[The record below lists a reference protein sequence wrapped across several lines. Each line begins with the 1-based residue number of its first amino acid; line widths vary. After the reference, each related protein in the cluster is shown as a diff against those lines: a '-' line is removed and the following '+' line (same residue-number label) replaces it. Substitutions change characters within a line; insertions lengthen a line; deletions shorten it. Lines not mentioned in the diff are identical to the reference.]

1 MKASTKYIFLLFLSQ
16 ILFGKNLTIH
26 NTYDPT
32 SRELLDAEIVGN
44 TLILPGNLQGIEFY
58 DISNPQTPVH
68 LDNLQIQGGGGGGGN
83 TRCYYARGIGDYV
96 YVTTHRGVAIIN
108 ISNPSNAQHSGY
120 ISGTQGNQ
128 YILEDMDISGNI
140 LAVAAHAD
148 GVLFYDIS
156 NPSNPASV
164 STIAT
169 QNAWTVLFYEN
180 LVYLGDGDFIRIID
194 VTNIQNPL
202 EIYSWSTG
210 SAVKD
215 LSIDNGLLY
224 TALGSEGV
232 TVHDLA
238 NPEFPILLGN
248 NNTTGLANRIQMFNG
263 RCAVSDWDDVEI
275 LEWDGS
281 QLKLVG
287 FKANGRRTM
296 AINSSGNYIYSA
308 EWMWLQVF
316 EYEEIDD
323 ADIDISS
330 WELNYPYVENG
341 DSYTLTVD
349 VTNNGNSTL
358 IVEEQY
364 ISNTDFQIENPLQN
378 LGPGETQAVNVV
390 YFADAG
396 NSSSGYIIFTND
408 PDEPQIT
415 VELNGNIDGINIG
428 EPAPDFELD
437 IIANGSGTFHL
448 SDHLG
453 QIVVLAF
460 FAPG

>member
-1 MKASTKYIFLLFLSQ
+1 
-16 ILFGKNLTIH
+16 
-26 NTYDPT
+26 
-32 SRELLDAEIVGN
+32 
-44 TLILPGNLQGIEFY
+44 
-58 DISNPQTPVH
+58 
-68 LDNLQIQGGGGGGGN
+68 
-83 TRCYYARGIGDYV
+83 
-96 YVTTHRGVAIIN
+96 
-108 ISNPSNAQHSGY
+108 
-120 ISGTQGNQ
+120 
-128 YILEDMDISGNI
+128 MDISGNI

-156 NPSNPASV
+156 NPSNPAFV
-164 STIAT
+164 STIPA

-180 LVYLGDGDFIRIID
+180 LVYLGDGDIIRIID
-194 VTNIQNPL
+194 ATNIQNPL
-202 EIYSWSTG
+202 EIYSWPTG

-232 TVHDLA
+232 SVYDLV
-238 NPEFPILLGN
+238 NPELPILLGN
-248 NNTTGLANRIQMFNG
+248 HNTTGLANRIQMFNG
-263 RCAVSDWDDVEI
+263 KCAVSDWDDVEI

-281 QLKLVG
+281 QLELVG
-287 FKANGRRTM
+287 FKENGRRTM
-296 AINSSGNYIYSA
+296 AINASGNYIYSA

-316 EYEEIDD
+316 EYGEIED

-341 DSYTLTVD
+341 DSYTLTID

-358 IVEEQY
+358 IVEDQY

-378 LGPGETQAVNVV
+378 LSTGETQAVNVI
-390 YFADAG
+390 YLADAG
-396 NSSSGYIIFTND
+396 NSSSGYFIFTND

-437 IIANGSGTFHL
+437 IIANGSGSFHL

>member
-1 MKASTKYIFLLFLSQ
+1 
-16 ILFGKNLTIH
+16 
-26 NTYDPT
+26 
-32 SRELLDAEIVGN
+32 
-44 TLILPGNLQGIEFY
+44 
-58 DISNPQTPVH
+58 
-68 LDNLQIQGGGGGGGN
+68 
-83 TRCYYARGIGDYV
+83 
-96 YVTTHRGVAIIN
+96 
-108 ISNPSNAQHSGY
+108 
-120 ISGTQGNQ
+120 
-128 YILEDMDISGNI
+128 
-140 LAVAAHAD
+140 
-148 GVLFYDIS
+148 
-156 NPSNPASV
+156 
-164 STIAT
+164 
-169 QNAWTVLFYEN
+169 
-180 LVYLGDGDFIRIID
+180 
-194 VTNIQNPL
+194 
-202 EIYSWSTG
+202 
-210 SAVKD
+210 
-215 LSIDNGLLY
+215 
-224 TALGSEGV
+224 
-232 TVHDLA
+232 
-238 NPEFPILLGN
+238 
-248 NNTTGLANRIQMFNG
+248 
-263 RCAVSDWDDVEI
+263 
-275 LEWDGS
+275 
-281 QLKLVG
+281 
-287 FKANGRRTM
+287 
-296 AINSSGNYIYSA
+296 
-308 EWMWLQVF
+308 MWLQVF

-358 IVEEQY
+358 IVEDQY

-437 IIANGSGTFHL
+437 IIANGSGSFQL

>member
-1 MKASTKYIFLLFLSQ
+1 MKIYTKYIFLPLFFQ
-16 ILFGKNLTIH
+16 ILLGKNLNIH

-68 LDNLQIQGGGGGGGN
+68 LDNLQLQGGGGGGGN
-83 TRCYYARGIGDYV
+83 TRCYYARGTGNVV
-96 YVTTHRGVAIIN
+96 YITTHRGVAIIN
-108 ISNPSNAQHSGY
+108 ISNPSNPQFNGY

-128 YILEDMDISGNI
+128 YILENMDIFGNV
-140 LAVAAHAD
+140 LAVSAHTD
-148 GVLFYDIS
+148 GLFLFDIS
-156 NPSNPASV
+156 NPGNPIWE
-164 STIAT
+164 STFPVL
-169 QNAWTVLFYEN
+169 NAWAVNLYEDFAFVSDGEAIRVLDVSDIQN
-180 LVYLGDGDFIRIID
+180 LVE
-194 VTNIQNPL
+194 V
-202 EIYSWSTG
+202 YSWTTG

-215 LSIDNGLLY
+215 LSIENDLLY
-224 TALGSEGV
+224 AALGSDGV
-232 TVHDLA
+232 SVYDLA
-238 NPEFPILLGN
+238 NPESPEFLSN
-248 NNTTGLANRIQMFNG
+248 YNTSALANRVQPFNG
-263 RCAVSDWDDVEI
+263 KCAVADWDDVEI
-275 LEWDGS
+275 LEWNGTE
-281 QLKLVG
+281 LELVG

-296 AINSSGNYIYSA
+296 AINASGDFIYSA

-316 EYEEIDD
+316 EYGEIED

-341 DSYTLTVD
+341 DSYSLSLD

-358 IVEEQY
+358 IIEDQY
-364 ISNTDFQIENPLQN
+364 ISNTDFQVVNPLQN
-378 LGPGETQAVNVV
+378 LSPGETQTVNII

-396 NSSSGYIIFTND
+396 NSSSGYLIFTND

-437 IIANGSGTFHL
+437 VIANGSGSFQL